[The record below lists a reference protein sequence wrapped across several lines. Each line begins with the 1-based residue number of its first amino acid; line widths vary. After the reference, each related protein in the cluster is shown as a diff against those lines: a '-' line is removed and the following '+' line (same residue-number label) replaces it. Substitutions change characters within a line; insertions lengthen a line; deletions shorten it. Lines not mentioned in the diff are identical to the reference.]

1 MSNVTTRTFTCE
13 DCNYEIHS
21 IGFDYGENVCGL
33 CLWLRNQGLSEEQKI
48 EVIKLTRGDDD
59 SCAPKKLN

>member
-1 MSNVTTRTFTCE
+1 MSDAVARTFMCE
-13 DCNYEIHS
+13 DCSYTIHS
-21 IGFDYGENVCGL
+21 YGYDYGRDICGL